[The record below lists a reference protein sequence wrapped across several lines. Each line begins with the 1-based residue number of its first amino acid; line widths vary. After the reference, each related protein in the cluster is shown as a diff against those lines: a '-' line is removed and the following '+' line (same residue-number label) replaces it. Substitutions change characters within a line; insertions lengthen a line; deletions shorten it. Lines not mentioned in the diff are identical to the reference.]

1 MVGILFTHNWV
12 ILYGFFTTPKLKFA
26 GISVFYNSRQKFP
39 EFYFIFL
46 ICVKIIP
53 WRRKFVLVFLTL
65 IRTFYHI
72 FSDHTQFKHWWRQQ
86 FWRMSEYCF
95 ELRFV
100 QKISHSFSVALSFFF
115 FELISISLLLFWF
128 LYNSIIIPV
137 IMLKVKNAK

>member
-1 MVGILFTHNWV
+1 M
-12 ILYGFFTTPKLKFA
+12 FF
-26 GISVFYNSRQKFP
+26 FYHTQTKICWRQHFLHLSPKFP

-46 ICVKIIP
+46 IFVKIIP
-53 WRRKFVLVFLTL
+53 WRRKFVLGFLTL
-65 IRTFYHI
+65 IRTFCHM
-72 FSDHTQFKHWWRQQ
+72 FSDHTQFRNWWRQQ
-86 FWRMSEYCF
+86 FRHLSEYCF

-100 QKISHSFSVALSFFF
+100 QKISHSFGVALFFF

>member
-12 ILYGFFTTPKLKFA
+12 ILYGFLYQTQTKICWSQHFLHLSPKFLE
-26 GISVFYNSRQKFP
+26 S
-39 EFYFIFL
+39 YFVFL
-46 ICVKIIP
+46 IFVKIIP
-53 WRRKFVLVFLTL
+53 WRRKFVLGFLTL
-65 IRTFYHI
+65 IRTFCHM

-86 FWRMSEYCF
+86 FWHLSEYCF

-100 QKISHSFSVALSFFF
+100 QKISHSFGVALFFF